1 MLIESD
7 IVEKFIHSGGNGGQ
21 NVNKVAT
28 CVYLRHIPT
37 GIEVKCQVYRTQA
50 ANRTYAR
57 KLLEEKVTEYHS
69 NIQKEFVNQVEK
81 IKRANRRKPKI
92 LKEKILKDKKHRG
105 EIKSNRKK
113 LRY

>member
-7 IVEKFIHSGGNGGQ
+7 IIEKFIHSGGNGGQ

-37 GIEVKCQVYRTQA
+37 GIEVKCQVYRTQS
-50 ANRTYAR
+50 ANRTYGR
-57 KLLEEKVTEYHS
+57 KLLEEKITEYHS

-113 LRY
+113 LRF